1 MKFICIGKNYSE
13 HVKEMGW
20 KDDHEIVLFMKPES
34 AWCQTQ
40 AIKYPSFTQ
49 DLQYETELIIKVNQ
63 TLKNADVHKSLKSID
78 KISVGIDFTARDVQ
92 KRLKQK
98 GMPWEI
104 SKSFDNSAVVGVWK
118 NFDSSKTSYEFFLT
132 LNDREVQ
139 RGNSTQMIVSFAQLL
154 SIASQYFTI
163 NPEDII
169 FTGTPQNV
177 GSVKVGDV
185 LCGFLENEKVF
196 EVKII

>member
-20 KDDHEIVLFMKPES
+20 KDDHEIALFMKPES
-34 AWCQTQ
+34 AWCKSDEL
-40 AIKYPSFTQ
+40 KYPSFTQ

-63 TLKNADVHKSLKSID
+63 PLKNVDEQQALGSID
-78 KISVGIDFTARDVQ
+78 KISVGIDFTARDIQ
-92 KRLKQK
+92 KNLKQK

-104 SKSFDNSAVVGVWK
+104 SKSFDNSAVVGTWK
-118 NFDSSKTSYEFFLT
+118 KFDASKTSYEFYLT
-132 LNDREVQ
+132 INGKEVQ
-139 RGNSTQMIVSFAQLL
+139 RGNSSQMLVSFAQLL
-154 SIASQYFTI
+154 SIASKYFTI
-163 NPEDII
+163 NPEDVI

-177 GSVKVGDV
+177 GGVKIGDV

-196 EVKII
+196 EVKIA